1 MVSLTPFLLNK
12 INYNSPHID
21 LIIGGI
27 FMTDPKQ
34 TVPFEQNDNK
44 STDTK
49 QLSDTWPDDALA
61 DLADYIEEQG
71 VYIRQ

>member
-1 MVSLTPFLLNK
+1 
-12 INYNSPHID
+12 
-21 LIIGGI
+21 
-27 FMTDPKQ
+27 MTDPKQ
-34 TVPFEQNDNK
+34 TNHSNQNDKDLLN
-44 STDTK
+44 TETK

>member
-1 MVSLTPFLLNK
+1 
-12 INYNSPHID
+12 
-21 LIIGGI
+21 
-27 FMTDPKQ
+27 MTDPKQ

-44 STDTK
+44 STHTK
-49 QLSDTWPDDALA
+49 QLSDTWADDALA

>member
-1 MVSLTPFLLNK
+1 
-12 INYNSPHID
+12 
-21 LIIGGI
+21 
-27 FMTDPKQ
+27 MTDPKQ

-61 DLADYIEEQG
+61 DLAARRFGETWQEASIWNT
-71 VYIRQ
+71 V